1 MSGTIPQGYEDAPW
15 NQPVEP
21 PKLRRASNNFRHGL
35 YSKGLAYNTP
45 DEQDLYLNILHN
57 FTEEYRPVGPSE
69 CALVQELSAY
79 QFRYQKVQSLYAE
92 AMREEVLR
100 QCQNAAPDAAGNA
113 PTERTVEMRAF
124 FELAKQ
130 PAFQLFTRE
139 LDRIPSRIQRIIKR
153 LYDTIHRRHEAA
165 NWPDLPATNIFDRE
179 ATTPVEAPLK
189 IEKSEATAK
198 PEESKDAPGDP
209 MAPWKPEPILTKEKF
224 WQIWPGLKPFTKEV
238 LLDTSDLTDYRR
250 KAFFEWTR
258 LTEQNMWQWLN
269 EGPDEADTL
278 AAQESEASPIAA

>member
-1 MSGTIPQGYEDAPW
+1 MSDNIPNGYEDAPW

-21 PKLRRASNNFRHGL
+21 PMLRRASNNFKHGL

-45 DEQDLYLNILHN
+45 NEQDLYLNILHD

-92 AMREEVLR
+92 SMREEVLR
-100 QCQNAAPDAAGNA
+100 QCKNAAPDAAGNA
-113 PTERTVEMRAF
+113 PTERTVEMRAV

-153 LYDTIHRRHEAA
+153 LYDTIHRRHEAV
-165 NWPDLPATNIFDRE
+165 NWPDLPAASIPDRE
-179 ATTPVEAPLK
+179 ATAPAEQPLK
-189 IEKSEATAK
+189 IEKSEAKAK
-198 PEESKDAPGDP
+198 PEESNDP
-209 MAPWKPEPILTKEKF
+209 MARWKPEPILTKAKF

-238 LLDTSDLTDYRR
+238 LLDTSDPTDYRR

-269 EGPDEADTL
+269 EGPDT
-278 AAQESEASPIAA
+278 QEDPIAA

>member
-1 MSGTIPQGYEDAPW
+1 MPNNAPNGYEDAPW

-45 DEQDLYLNILHN
+45 DEQDLYLNILHD

-92 AMREEVLR
+92 SMREGVLR
-100 QCQNAAPDAAGNA
+100 QCQNAAPDAGGNT
-113 PTERTVEMRAF
+113 PTERTVEMHAF

-153 LYDTIHRRHEAA
+153 LYDTIQRRHEAA
-165 NWPDLPATNIFDRE
+165 NWPDLPVTTIHDRE
-179 ATTPVEAPLK
+179 ATIPAEAPLK
-189 IEKSEATAK
+189 IEKGEAKEK
-198 PEESKDAPGDP
+198 PEDSNESKDP
-209 MAPWKPEPILTKEKF
+209 MAPWKPEAILTKEKF

-238 LLDTSDLTDYRR
+238 LLDSSDPTDYRR

-258 LTEQNMWQWLN
+258 LTEQNMWQWLS
-269 EGPDEADTL
+269 EGPDALE
-278 AAQESEASPIAA
+278 EPIAA